1 MARETR
7 AVHPSSAT
15 RAQFAP
21 IWRSGPTTRLVYSEP
36 PHAFYTNCLVDRPI
50 SLFLVLTALTALTCS
65 FVPYPTVSA
74 KRTARVSAA
83 RPVAALAKKDVEKV
97 AAAVTVGVGAMMANP
112 LVAEAAVTPSLKN
125 LLNSV
130 VAGGVVL
137 GGIAVA
143 VSAVS
148 SFDRIRKE

>member
-1 MARETR
+1 MRVAY
-7 AVHPSSAT
+7 HSSWYHT
-15 RAQFAP
+15 CRRTHRCTH
-21 IWRSGPTTRLVYSEP
+21 WLVRL
-36 PHAFYTNCLVDRPI
+36 A
-50 SLFLVLTALTALTCS
+50 
-65 FVPYPTVSA
+65 PTVSA
-74 KRTARVSAA
+74 KKTTRVAAA

>member
-1 MARETR
+1 MLVLR
-7 AVHPSSAT
+7 AV
-15 RAQFAP
+15 
-21 IWRSGPTTRLVYSEP
+21 
-36 PHAFYTNCLVDRPI
+36 
-50 SLFLVLTALTALTCS
+50 LVLCIDSYYLLRTDS
-65 FVPYPTVSA
+65 FASYPTVSA
-74 KRTARVSAA
+74 KRTTRVTAV